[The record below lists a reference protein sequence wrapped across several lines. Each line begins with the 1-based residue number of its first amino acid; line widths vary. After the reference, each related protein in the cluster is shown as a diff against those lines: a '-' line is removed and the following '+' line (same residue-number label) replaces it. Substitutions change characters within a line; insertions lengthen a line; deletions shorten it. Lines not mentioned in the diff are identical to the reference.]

1 MPSLSTKPGSQKPA
15 APEAEKTAAGIAVK
29 AGAAVPPPLPEA
41 KPAAPSPVQLSQAS
55 PAGQRPAIPSKEPA
69 AKAAQD
75 TAPPQASA
83 VAPTPKP
90 AATAAED
97 TRLSVPGDADQ
108 EAVEKRIRQ
117 IFQQQFSGSRA
128 AGAKVKLA
136 EKLFEQ
142 GVATTDDS
150 TARFVLWRLA
160 AETAAEGGELAKSLQ
175 IADKLDEGYRFDGLG
190 MKADL
195 VGTVVKS
202 SRSGPLDA
210 DATRQSVE
218 TVVSLADV
226 AAARDQFEIA
236 GRLIKSAAVA
246 GRRLKDLRLNHDLAA
261 HGHELERLKGKFA
274 SVQKAL
280 DTLAADPSDGAAN
293 AAAGQWYCFV
303 KENWEQG
310 LPLLA
315 KGNGA
320 ELAVL
325 AKRDLAQGADAKR
338 QVELADAWWA
348 WAAKEPP
355 PARSVVQARA
365 AHWYEAALPKLSGLD
380 KAAVEQKLK
389 AMAPEAA
396 ASNGRGKEP
405 KYAAGP
411 RPEIDIAFEKQG
423 VVDRA
428 GHTHPTVAGALRYTA
443 GPGGQSPRTSPGRS
457 SIWANTTWAAARSRW
472 RSACVRSAA
481 PAGSSSLSAGMT
493 GARTRALFGRE
504 GEQLHLHYASLAARV
519 RNTYPVTI
527 ETRALAS
534 SCPREGTGG
543 SVGLSGRP
551 AGGRRG
557 ARGRGLSHADVLP
570 RHWQRRPPWGGLY
583 GRRIVRPPLSQR
595 FNGAA
600 DPSPGRQQ
608 SGPEEMTTKILFL
621 IPARGGSKG
630 IPAETCS
637 RWAESLWW
645 ADRAAWR
652 EKPRPWWENRAGS
665 FARPMMRRLPT
676 PRGPGER
683 KCPGCGPRNWPRTPP
698 SRSTSSTMPWMPSA
712 RTSTWWS

>member
-1 MPSLSTKPGSQKPA
+1 MQEGFDPYRKWLGIPPRDQPPHHYRLLGIEPFEADTDVIANAADGRMAQVKNFQGGKHAAASQRILNELAAAKVCLLNPERKAAYDRLLRQQLAARTAAPAGGAAATAAPAANDAMASFLTSVTGGAPRRTDSRAPRRRKKSLLPVAVGIALGGFLLVALAAVLLKPAPSPPIAATPAPKPSQPDRSIASKVVPSLSTKPGSQKPA

-443 GPGGQSPRTSPGRS
+443 GPGGTIAAHFSGAIVDLGKYNVGSSPFTLEIGLRPQRSPGGFQQFVG
-457 SIWANTTWAAARSRW
+457 WHDG
-472 RSACVRSAA
+472 
-481 PAGSSSLSAGMT
+481 GSNG
-493 GARTRALFGRE
+493 ALFLVER
-504 GEQLHLHYASLAARV
+504 AS
-519 RNTYPVTI
+519 N
-527 ETRALAS
+527 
-534 SCPREGTGG
+534 C
-543 SVGLSGRP
+543 
-551 AGGRRG
+551 
-557 ARGRGLSHADVLP
+557 
-570 RHWQRRPPWGGLY
+570 
-583 GRRIVRPPLSQR
+583 
-595 FNGAA
+595 
-600 DPSPGRQQ
+600 
-608 SGPEEMTTKILFL
+608 
-621 IPARGGSKG
+621 
-630 IPAETCS
+630 TCI
-637 RWAESLWW
+637 
-645 ADRAAWR
+645 
-652 EKPRPWWENRAGS
+652 
-665 FARPMMRRLPT
+665 MRRWLPACAI
-676 PRGPGER
+676 PIP
-683 KCPGCGPRNWPRTPP
+683 
-698 SRSTSSTMPWMPSA
+698 
-712 RTSTWWS
+712 